1 MRKVEKTPLEELQTT
16 GYWESDSYAK
26 NRHKVT
32 VHPVR
37 SVYKTIS
44 WRVIATTDT
53 FIISYFVTG
62 YFAWATAIAS
72 VEVFTKMFLY
82 YFHERAWLKVK
93 FRRAW

>member
-1 MRKVEKTPLEELQTT
+1 MKKIEKTPLEELQTT
-16 GYWESDSYAK
+16 GFWESDSYAK
-26 NRHKVT
+26 RDTVK

-37 SVYKTIS
+37 SIYKTIS
-44 WRVIATTDT
+44 WRIIATTDT
-53 FIISYFVTG
+53 FIISWFITG